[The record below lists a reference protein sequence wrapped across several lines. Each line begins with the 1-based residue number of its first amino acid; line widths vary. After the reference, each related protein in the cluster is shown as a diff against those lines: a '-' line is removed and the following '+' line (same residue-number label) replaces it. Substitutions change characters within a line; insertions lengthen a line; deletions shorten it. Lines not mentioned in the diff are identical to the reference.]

1 MRGLN
6 LVFLLLWQR
15 ILRIYT
21 WEHVGNVESQAL
33 PQADGNKTDVTWSQG
48 VCRSIKAAF
57 SWKWYWGFPC
67 TIKSKKFYLEHHLLG
82 RSSLW
87 SLQGREIVRKFCPGE
102 YHIGEA
108 TWELVPSQ
116 IITFTLAIFD
126 VGLAFKISV
135 YFFMVFIC
143 MTCLS
148 LLAIILTVSSQFWL
162 FWRKYDHI
170 FEAFLNNFS
179 QLIPS
184 VPHGP
189 WH

>member
-87 SLQGREIVRKFCPGE
+87 SLQSREIVRKFCPGE
-102 YHIGEA
+102 YHKGIIYASGVEA
-108 TWELVPSQ
+108 RGKAIYWVKQTCIYSPSH
-116 IITFTLAIFD
+116 
-126 VGLAFKISV
+126 
-135 YFFMVFIC
+135 
-143 MTCLS
+143 
-148 LLAIILTVSSQFWL
+148 LTSPYL
-162 FWRKYDHI
+162 PPAKK
-170 FEAFLNNFS
+170 
-179 QLIPS
+179 
-184 VPHGP
+184 
-189 WH
+189 